1 MMKNTGSI
9 KITKENISKVISNM
23 GLSFLPPQIGVL
35 VNTIEDIKTDEELKN
50 KFEELKKYAENIK
63 REVTSM
69 PISVEIKIVSVVV
82 IYLNAYLDND
92 VSKELKERLDEMNDD
107 ISFDGMIEDFIMES
121 DAIAI
126 NLSSPSLKENVDE
139 FIIEDL
145 RTVLSEYDLEIRA
158 IACF

>member
-1 MMKNTGSI
+1 MKNMLSE
-9 KITKENISKVISNM
+9 KITKENIKKVISDV
-23 GLSFLPPQIGVL
+23 GFSFLPSPIGAL
-35 VNTIEDIKTDEELKN
+35 VDAIEDINTDEELKN
-50 KFEELKKYAENIK
+50 RFEELKEYAENIK
-63 REVTSM
+63 KEVTSM

-145 RTVLSEYDLEIRA
+145 RTILSEYDLEIRA